1 MASGGAVRSRTSRPL
16 GRGAFGPRRIRPVN
30 GTTLDCIGC
39 TIVAGLMGLLLWF
52 AWDRADAVVKGVG
65 VTVIGILL
73 LLGAWQ
79 KLAERIRSHHYWA
92 GRRDCDG
99 LDRQGTRGPG

>member
-1 MASGGAVRSRTSRPL
+1 MRERTLRPV
-16 GRGAFGPRRIRPVN
+16 GRGMSGPRRNRLLN
-30 GTTLDCIGC
+30 GATLDCIGC

-65 VTVIGILL
+65 VAVIGVLL

-79 KLAERIRSHHYWA
+79 KLAERIRSPHWGA